1 VSQRGLNTDPQEAD
15 IEMDQEVFRESNR
28 AVAEF
33 AGLNPYPTH
42 NFLAI
47 SSIYSRSDPRL
58 HFIPPTVA
66 IEDCLARSR
75 SSRPAGCTTC
85 RLPRASPGSGAAS
98 LAPARL
104 ALRAAPPAG
113 CPEPPQAPVLRPPP
127 PFSSRRRSGI
137 QTKWCMVESE
147 NIWKRLLTPFELVFL
162 DVG

>member
-85 RLPRASPGSGAAS
+85 RLPRASP
-98 LAPARL
+98 
-104 ALRAAPPAG
+104 
-113 CPEPPQAPVLRPPP
+113 QAPVLPRSLPLVSPCGLHHLQAVPSLPRLRCCLARSRSSRPAGCTTCRLPRASP
-127 PFSSRRRSGI
+127 DSGAPTPASISSRRRSGI
-137 QTKWCMVESE
+137 
-147 NIWKRLLTPFELVFL
+147 
-162 DVG
+162 